1 MSNYIL
7 HFKKIFYIILFSSA
21 VWFISF
27 TIFPENQVIKIEIGE
42 VSPNSF
48 SAPRFLSVVDQQ
60 KTDSLKEEAVSN
72 VPPVYSIESTI
83 TTDVIDGV
91 TEMFLTVIKSRTEE
105 ILEQSD
111 DGELEQ
117 SDPNL
122 IIINLT
128 KSEQIQ
134 KIRSSVLFSTIS
146 TSAIEVLVEVSNT
159 DKNNET
165 NFLTQIEFEAKN
177 KANEILSK
185 GISNE
190 NLNQQRQSIV
200 SNPPTLNLSSELYAI
215 VPEARISSMVGE
227 IIGENLIANQKLED
241 ELWSEQKLK
250 AEDAVE
256 NVTVQFFKDEII
268 VTEGE
273 IIDEVIFQAL
283 NEFGFL
289 SGESRTVQTAAIPI
303 IFSVFLVLYVL
314 LWRLRDS
321 IWANDNELLLMLT
334 LILISSI
341 FLRGV
346 SYFSQI
352 SDLEFIQYAL
362 PVSFVGIIS
371 VTLLN
376 LRATLILSLSSS
388 LLALAGGGN
397 IGLVALGALGTII
410 PAIFLS
416 EDTDRALLRQ
426 RIVYISLTQPLLA
439 FGVYFFLRDEGNLTQ
454 ILIFSFFTALIVNLA
469 AFALTSYIESIFRL
483 TSSFK
488 LSELADRNHPA
499 LRYLEDN
506 ALGTFNHS
514 LVVGTLADRA
524 AHRIGANSQLSRAM
538 AYFHDLG
545 KTENPTMYIE
555 NQFGSRNPHENLTP
569 RESVDIIRRHVT
581 DGITLAKKF
590 KIPEIVYRG
599 ILEHH
604 GDAVMRYFYE
614 MEKNVDPNVEK
625 NEFRHLGNKP
635 STKETTILMFAD
647 SLEGACRARF
657 LNEDADEEKIRE
669 VVEEIFNE
677 KITDN
682 QLDESPLT
690 FEDLNLIK
698 ESFQKSLEGL
708 YHQRVMY
715 PDISE
720 DVSELEEE

>member
-27 TIFPENQVIKIEIGE
+27 SIFPENQVIKIEVGE
-42 VSPNSF
+42 ISPNSF
-48 SAPRFLSVVDQQ
+48 SAPRFLSVVDQK
-60 KTDSLKEEAVSN
+60 KTDILKEEAISN
-72 VPPVYSIESTI
+72 VPPVYSIDSSI

-105 ILEQSD
+105 ILDQSD
-111 DGELEQ
+111 DEELEQ

-146 TSAIEVLVEVSNT
+146 TSAIEVLVEVSNI

-190 NLNQQRQSIV
+190 SLNQQRQSIV

-215 VPEARISSMVGE
+215 VPEARISSTVGE

-241 ELWSEQKLK
+241 ELWNEQKAK

-268 VTEGE
+268 VNEGE
-273 IIDEVIFQAL
+273 PIDEVIFQAL

-346 SYFSQI
+346 SYFSQV

-454 ILIFSFFTALIVNLA
+454 ILIFSFLTALVANLA

-524 AHRIGANSQLSRAM
+524 ANKIGANSQLARAM
-538 AYFHDLG
+538 AYYHDLG
-545 KTENPTMYIE
+545 KTMNPTMFVE
-555 NQFGSRNPHENLTP
+555 NQIGATNPHDRLLP
-569 RESVDIIRRHVT
+569 MESANIIKSHVV
-581 DGITLAKKF
+581 DGIKLAKKF
-590 KIPEIVYRG
+590 KIPEIVYQG

-604 GDAVMRYFYE
+604 GDAVIRFFYE
-614 MEKNVDPNVEK
+614 KEKSENPNVSRED
-625 NEFRHLGNKP
+625 FRHLGEKP
-635 STKETTILMFAD
+635 SSRESAILMLAD
-647 SLEGACRARF
+647 SLEAACRAIF
-657 LNEDADEEKIRE
+657 MNEDADEEKIRN
-669 VVEEIFNE
+669 VIEEIFNE
-677 KITDN
+677 KISDG
-682 QLDESPLT
+682 QLSNAPIT
-690 FEDLNLIK
+690 FQELDIIR
-698 ESFQKSLEGL
+698 ESFQISLEGL
-708 YHQRVMY
+708 YHQRVLY
-715 PDISE
+715 PEIT
-720 DVSELEEE
+720 EEE

>member
-27 TIFPENQVIKIEIGE
+27 SIFPENQVIKIEVGE
-42 VSPNSF
+42 ISPNSF
-48 SAPRFLSVVDQQ
+48 SAPRFLSVVDQK
-60 KTDSLKEEAVSN
+60 KTDILKEEAISN
-72 VPPVYSIESTI
+72 VPPVYSIDSSI

-105 ILEQSD
+105 ILDQSD
-111 DGELEQ
+111 DEELEQ

-146 TSAIEVLVEVSNT
+146 TSAIEVLVEVSNI

-190 NLNQQRQSIV
+190 SLNQQRQSIV

-215 VPEARISSMVGE
+215 VPEARISSTVGE

-241 ELWSEQKLK
+241 ELWNEQKAK

-268 VTEGE
+268 VNEGE
-273 IIDEVIFQAL
+273 PIDEVIFQAL

-346 SYFSQI
+346 SYFSQV

-416 EDTDRALLRQ
+416 EETDRALLRQ

-454 ILIFSFFTALIVNLA
+454 ILIFSFLTALVANLA

-524 AHRIGANSQLSRAM
+524 ANKIGANSQLARAM
-538 AYFHDLG
+538 AYYHDLG
-545 KTENPTMYIE
+545 KTMNPTMFVE
-555 NQFGSRNPHENLTP
+555 NQIGATNPHDKLLPT
-569 RESVDIIRRHVT
+569 ESANIIKSHVV
-581 DGITLAKKF
+581 DGIKLAKKF
-590 KIPEIVYRG
+590 KIPEIVYQG

-604 GDAVMRYFYE
+604 GDAVIRFFYE
-614 MEKNVDPNVEK
+614 KEKSENPNVSRED
-625 NEFRHLGNKP
+625 FRHLGEKP
-635 STKETTILMFAD
+635 SSRESAILMLAD
-647 SLEGACRARF
+647 SLEAACRAIF
-657 LNEDADEEKIRE
+657 MNEDADEEKIRN
-669 VVEEIFNE
+669 VIEEIFNE
-677 KITDN
+677 KISDG
-682 QLDESPLT
+682 QLSNAPIT
-690 FEDLNLIK
+690 FQELDIIR
-698 ESFQKSLEGL
+698 ESFQISLEGL
-708 YHQRVMY
+708 YHQRVLY
-715 PDISE
+715 PEIT
-720 DVSELEEE
+720 EEE

>member
-1 MSNYIL
+1 MNIYLL
-7 HFKKIFYIILFSSA
+7 HLKKILYIVLFSSA

-27 TIFPENQVIKIEIGE
+27 TIFPENQVIKIEVGE
-42 VSPNSF
+42 TSPNSF
-48 SAPRFLSVVDQQ
+48 TATRFLSVVDEQ
-60 KTDSLKEEAVSN
+60 KTNLLKDEAVNN
-72 VPPVYSIESTI
+72 VPPVYSLDTSV
-83 TTDVIDGV
+83 TTDVIDGI
-91 TEMFLTVIKSRTEE
+91 TEMFLTVIKSRTDE

-111 DGELEQ
+111 DGEIEQ
-117 SDPNL
+117 SNPNL
-122 IIINLT
+122 IIIQLT

-134 KIRSSVLFSTIS
+134 KIRSSILFSTIS
-146 TSAIEVLVEVSNT
+146 TSAIEVLVEISNT
-159 DKNNET
+159 DKNNES

-200 SNPPTLNLSSELYAI
+200 SNSPTLNLPSELYAI

-241 ELWSEQKLK
+241 ELWNEQKERAK
-250 AEDAVE
+250 ESVE

-268 VTEGE
+268 VSEGE
-273 IIDEVIFQAL
+273 LINEVIFQAL
-283 NEFGFL
+283 NELGFL

-314 LWRLRDS
+314 LWRLKDS

-362 PVSFVGIIS
+362 PISFVGIIS

-410 PAIFLS
+410 PGIFLS

-439 FGVYFFLRDEGNLTQ
+439 FGVYFFLRDDGNLTQ
-454 ILIFSFFTALIVNLA
+454 ILIFSFISALVANLA
-469 AFALTSYIESIFRL
+469 AFSVTSYIESIFRL

-499 LRYLEDN
+499 LRHLEDK

-524 AHRIGANSQLSRAM
+524 ANKIGANSQLARAM
-538 AYFHDLG
+538 AYYHDLG
-545 KTENPTMYIE
+545 KTLNPTM
-555 NQFGSRNPHENLTP
+555 F
-569 RESVDIIRRHVT
+569 V
-581 DGITLAKKF
+581 
-590 KIPEIVYRG
+590 
-599 ILEHH
+599 
-604 GDAVMRYFYE
+604 
-614 MEKNVDPNVEK
+614 
-625 NEFRHLGNKP
+625 
-635 STKETTILMFAD
+635 
-647 SLEGACRARF
+647 
-657 LNEDADEEKIRE
+657 
-669 VVEEIFNE
+669 
-677 KITDN
+677 
-682 QLDESPLT
+682 
-690 FEDLNLIK
+690 
-698 ESFQKSLEGL
+698 
-708 YHQRVMY
+708 
-715 PDISE
+715 
-720 DVSELEEE
+720 